1 MGTAAKIGVAGIGN
15 NISALIQG
23 SRYYADL
30 REQGRPDSDFPGV
43 TCADIGGMGVDDVE
57 VVAAFDVQRAKVGA
71 DVGDAILQQPNNYP
85 RLRVPGPTGVLVRQ
99 GLRAHVDGTGDRERI
114 ADVLRESGAELLLYS
129 LPTGLPWAAGA
140 YADAALRAG
149 VGFVNCTPEQIG
161 RDDAILGRFVE
172 AGLPLLGD
180 DLASHLGTSV
190 VHRTLLALLAERGL
204 TLTAS
209 YQLNVGGNEDFR
221 NLRERGGSKLESK
234 LNALSQEGVDLDRI
248 EVVPSAGYLGQLQ
261 DRKVA
266 YLRIEGAGW
275 ANTPVHLDVKL
286 EVQDSS
292 NAAGVIVDLVRIAA
306 AARRNGY
313 KGFIPAA
320 AALLKS
326 PPGGRSA
333 YSPREIAVS
342 VESLLPSA

>member
-1 MGTAAKIGVAGIGN
+1 MGNAAKIGVAGIGN

-23 SRYYADL
+23 SHYYADL
-30 REQGRPDSDFPGV
+30 RAQGRPDRDFPGV
-43 TCADIGGMGVDDVE
+43 TRAHIGGMAVDDVE
-57 VVAAFDVQRAKVGA
+57 IVAAFDVQPQKVGA
-71 DVGDAILQQPNNYP
+71 DVADAIFREPNNYP
-85 RLRVPGPTGVLVRQ
+85 RLRVPERTGVLVQQ
-99 GLRAHVDGTGDRERI
+99 GLRADGDEPGNRQRI
-114 ADVLRESGAELLLYS
+114 ADVLRESGAEVLLYS
-129 LPTGLPWAAGA
+129 LPTGLPLAAGA
-140 YADAALRAG
+140 YADAAIRAG

-161 RDDAILGRFVE
+161 RDETILGRFVE
-172 AGLPLLGD
+172 AGVPLLGD

-190 VHRTLLALLAERGL
+190 VHRTLLALFAERGL

-221 NLRERGGSKLESK
+221 NLRERGGSKHESK

-266 YLRIEGAGW
+266 YLRLEGAGW
-275 ANTPVHLDVKL
+275 ANTAVHLDVKL

-292 NAAGVIVDLVRIAA
+292 NAAGVIIDLVRIAA
-306 AARRNGY
+306 AARRHEY

-333 YSPREIAVS
+333 YSAQEIAVS
-342 VESLLPSA
+342 IESLLPSA